1 MNIEPMEFDPHKMSQ
16 EEWDNFS
23 DLKEHPPYDFGKY
36 YSSPL
41 KKVTKA
47 QLEEMKFQAAQAG
60 RKMDVEKVLCE
71 MGYEIVDE
79 LPFREPPPDMIK
91 PC

>member
-1 MNIEPMEFDPHKMSQ
+1 MNNDPLEFDPHKMSQ
-16 EEWDNFS
+16 EEWDHLC
-23 DLKEHPPYDFGKY
+23 DLKEQTPIDIGRYYDPAF
-36 YSSPL
+36 

-47 QLEEMKFQAAQAG
+47 RLEEMKLQSAQAG

-91 PC
+91 PY